1 MYEFFRVLN
10 VCQMHYGALFTV
22 KRGFQT
28 NEKLS
33 LVILMYDPIAIFCE
47 TWVERKDK
55 LISLV
60 KYNVSFNIL
69 DYEEVNDENIMNSWC
84 GA

>member
-1 MYEFFRVLN
+1 MYKFFVFLTFAKCIT
-10 VCQMHYGALFTV
+10 VHYFTG
-22 KRGFQT
+22 KRGFKT
-28 NEKLS
+28 NEKLC

-69 DYEEVNDENIMNSWC
+69 DYEEVNDESIMNSWC

>member
-1 MYEFFRVLN
+1 MYKFFQVLN
-10 VCQMHYGALFTV
+10 VCQMHYGALFTG

-28 NEKLS
+28 NEKLC
-33 LVILMYDPIAIFCE
+33 LVILMYDPIAIFRE

-69 DYEEVNDENIMNSWC
+69 DYEEVNGENIMNSWC